1 MLNELSQNLRQNNT
15 VFPPEYVVAD
25 ELQYDYR
32 IHLIIKTYGVAYAE
46 ACEFTEEDFAKMIYF
61 ENIESARKNY
71 LRSLYK
77 QNQSA
82 GEY

>member
-1 MLNELSQNLRQNNT
+1 
-15 VFPPEYVVAD
+15 VFPSEIIVAD
-25 ELQYDYR
+25 ELQYDYM
-32 IHLIIKTYGVAYAE
+32 IHLIIKTYGVSNAE
-46 ACEFTEEDFAKMIYF
+46 ADEFTEEDFAKMIYF
-61 ENIESARKNY
+61 ENIEQARKNY